1 MYLIFLDIDGV
12 LNRGYDPSRVTPVD
26 VGGLFQGGSR
36 PNTNA
41 GFDYHVESCVAAL
54 NTLIATTRAKIVIS
68 SSWRT
73 EHPYEELCG
82 ILHERFGVV
91 GEIIGQTPDVIEDAE
106 GFTACR
112 AAEIRAFLDQ
122 FEPDV
127 EGVVILDDQDIFL
140 DINNERHQNSELEAR
155 FVRTVTKV
163 GLTTELAQNAA
174 RLLLGGSGQSS
185 ASTCALS

>member
-12 LNRGYDPSRVTPVD
+12 LNRGFDPSRVTRVD
-26 VGGLFQGGSR
+26 VGGLFAGGSR
-36 PNTNA
+36 SNTNA

-82 ILHERFGVV
+82 ILHERFEVV
-91 GEIIGQTPDVIEDAE
+91 GEIIGQTPDVIE
-106 GFTACR
+106 FPACR

-127 EGVVILDDQDIFL
+127 EGLVILDDQDIFL
-140 DINNERHQNSELEAR
+140 DINNERHQDPELEAR